1 MKTNI
6 IEPNSLVIQ
15 ENNQGL
21 GLPFFPTS
29 RQCYLRASF
38 GHKIAP
44 HIKFKLPMVDQER
57 FHDYPIIVNC
67 IGQEGFLNM
76 FYAMF

>member
-1 MKTNI
+1 
-6 IEPNSLVIQ
+6 
-15 ENNQGL
+15 
-21 GLPFFPTS
+21 
-29 RQCYLRASF
+29 
-38 GHKIAP
+38 
-44 HIKFKLPMVDQER
+44 MVDQER